1 MGVKTM
7 PNSYVSLDALKG
19 AGVLNITGDEH
30 DERLLAV
37 AETASRAV
45 DRYCNRSFYVLSAA
59 RRFDGAGGPRL
70 LVPDLICVNRDGLRT
85 DEDGDGRPDTVW
97 PTSDFRLLP
106 ANADPDS
113 GGNPASR
120 PYTAIEAAGDRT
132 RFPAGRGSVRVSGKW
147 GWWRRL
153 RLAGTADSAVSE
165 AVDTSSLELADG
177 SEVGPGQTIL
187 VGSEQ
192 MYVEARRANT
202 LNVRRGVNGT
212 ARMGHDAGARV
223 SVFEYPLPVS
233 EAALTLAAILWR
245 RGSSAYEA
253 LDPARG
259 GSPAG
264 MDPLA
269 ALMLAPFRKPAV
281 GVGV

>member
-1 MGVKTM
+1 MGVKKV
-7 PNSYVSLDALKG
+7 PNAYVSLDALKG

-59 RRFDGAGGPRL
+59 RSFDGAGGPRL

-85 DEDGDGRPDTVW
+85 DEDGDGQPDTVW
-97 PTSDFRLLP
+97 GTGDFRLLP
-106 ANADPDS
+106 GNADPDND
-113 GGNPASR
+113 GNPASR
-120 PYTAIEAAGDRT
+120 PYTAIEAAGNRT

-147 GWWRRL
+147 GWWRHLRPAGRL
-153 RLAGTADSAVSE
+153 ESAVTGPGE
-165 AVDTSSLELADG
+165 TTLELSEG
-177 SEVGPGQTIL
+177 SDAPAGRTVL

-192 MYVEARRANT
+192 MCVEARRSNALT
-202 LNVRRGVNGT
+202 VRRGVNGT
-212 ARMGHDAGARV
+212 VRMGHNAGAQV

-245 RGSSAYEA
+245 RGSSAYDA

-269 ALMLAPFRKPAV
+269 ALMLAPFRKRAV

>member
-1 MGVKTM
+1 M
-7 PNSYVSLDALKG
+7 PNAYVSLDALKG
-19 AGVLNITGDEH
+19 PGVLNITGSEH

-37 AETASRAV
+37 AEAASRTV

-85 DEDGDGRPDTVW
+85 DEDGDGHPDTVW
-97 PTSDFRLLP
+97 GSGDFRLLP
-106 ANADPDS
+106 SSADPDS
-113 GGNPASR
+113 NGNPESR
-120 PYTAIEAAGDRT
+120 PYTVIEAAGVRT

-147 GWWRRL
+147 GWWRHMRPAGRL
-153 RLAGTADSAVSE
+153 ESAVTE
-165 AVDTSSLELADG
+165 AGETTLELADG
-177 SEVGPGQTIL
+177 SEALAGQTML

-192 MYVEARRANT
+192 MYVKARQSTT
-202 LNVRRGVNGT
+202 LTVRRGVNGT
-212 ARMGHDAGARV
+212 ARMGHDAGVQV

-245 RGSSAYEA
+245 RGSSAHDA
-253 LDPARG
+253 LEPARG
-259 GSPAG
+259 SGG

-269 ALMLAPFRKPAV
+269 ALMLAPFRKHAV

>member
-1 MGVKTM
+1 M
-7 PNSYVSLDALKG
+7 PNTYLTLDALKG
-19 AGVLNITGDEH
+19 PGVLNITGSEH

-37 AETASRAV
+37 AETASRSV

-59 RRFDGAGGPRL
+59 RRFDGSGGPRL

-85 DEDGDGRPDTVW
+85 DEDGDGHPDTVW
-97 PTSDFRLLP
+97 ASGDFRLMP
-106 ANADPDS
+106 SNADPDGDS
-113 GGNPASR
+113 NPASR
-120 PYTAIEAAGDRT
+120 PYTALEAAGERT

-147 GWWRRL
+147 GWWRHLRPTGRL
-153 RLAGTADSAVSE
+153 ESALTEAGKTTLD
-165 AVDTSSLELADG
+165 LADG
-177 SEVGPGQTIL
+177 SEALAGQTIL

-192 MYVEARRANT
+192 MYVQARQSNALT
-202 LNVRRGVNGT
+202 VRRGVNGT
-212 ARMGHDAGARV
+212 ARMGHDVGAQV

-245 RGSSAYEA
+245 RGSSAYDA
-253 LDPARG
+253 LDPAQG
-259 GSPAG
+259 YGAAG

-269 ALMLAPFRKPAV
+269 ALMLAPFRKQAV

>member
-1 MGVKTM
+1 M

-30 DERLLAV
+30 DKRLLAV

-59 RRFDGAGGPRL
+59 KRFDGTGGPRL

-85 DEDGDGRPDTVW
+85 DEDGNGRPDTVW

-120 PYTAIEAAGDRT
+120 PYTAIEAAGHRV

-153 RLAGTADSAVSE
+153 RPADRLESAVTGAGE
-165 AVDTSSLELADG
+165 TTLELADG
-177 SEVGPGQTIL
+177 SDALAGQTLLI
-187 VGSEQ
+187 GSEQ
-192 MYVEARRANT
+192 MYVEARQSNT
-202 LNVRRGVNGT
+202 LTVRRGVNGT
-212 ARMGHDAGARV
+212 ARMGHGAGAQV

-233 EAALTLAAILWR
+233 EAALTLASILWR
-245 RGSSAYEA
+245 RGGTAYDA
-253 LDPARG
+253 PDPARG

>member
-1 MGVKTM
+1 M
-7 PNSYVSLDALKG
+7 PNAYVSLDALKG

-37 AETASRAV
+37 SETASRAV

-59 RRFDGAGGPRL
+59 RSFDGAGGPRL
-70 LVPDLICVNRDGLRT
+70 LVPDLICVNRDGLKT
-85 DEDGDGRPDTVW
+85 DEDGDGHPDTVW
-97 PTSDFRLLP
+97 HTSDFRLLP
-106 ANADPDS
+106 GNADPDND
-113 GGNPASR
+113 GNPASR
-120 PYTAIEAAGDRT
+120 PYTAIEARGKRA

-147 GWWRRL
+147 GWWRHLRPTGRL
-153 RLAGTADSAVSE
+153 QSAIAGAGETA
-165 AVDTSSLELADG
+165 LELAEW
-177 SEVGPGQTIL
+177 SEVAPGRTLL

-192 MYVEARRANT
+192 MYVEARQSNA
-202 LNVRRGVNGT
+202 LSVQRGVNGT
-212 ARMGHDAGARV
+212 ARMGHDAGV
-223 SVFEYPLPVS
+223 EVYVFEYPLPVS

-245 RGSSAYEA
+245 RGSSAYDA

-269 ALMLAPFRKPAV
+269 ALMLEPFRKRAV

>member
-1 MGVKTM
+1 M
-7 PNSYVSLDALKG
+7 PNVYVSLDALKG
-19 AGVLNITGDEH
+19 AGVLNITGAEH

-59 RRFDGAGGPRL
+59 RRFDGSGGPRL
-70 LVPDLICVNRDGLRT
+70 LVPDLVCVNRDGLRT
-85 DEDGDGRPDTVW
+85 DEDGDGHPETVW
-97 PTSDFRLLP
+97 AASDFRLLP

-113 GGNPASR
+113 DDNPASR
-120 PYTAIEAAGDRT
+120 PYTAIEAAGGRL
-132 RFPAGRGSVRVSGKW
+132 RFPAGSGSVRVSGKW
-147 GWWRRL
+147 GWWRHVRP
-153 RLAGTADSAVSE
+153 AGSLQSAVDGVGQT
-165 AVDTSSLELADG
+165 AIGLADG
-177 SEVGPGQTIL
+177 SDAAPGQTIL

-192 MYVEARRANT
+192 MYVEARASNT
-202 LNVRRGVNGT
+202 LTVRRGVNG
-212 ARMGHDAGARV
+212 AIRASHDAGARV

-245 RGSSAYEA
+245 RGGSAHDGPDA
-253 LDPARG
+253 ARVYAG
-259 GSPAG
+259 GG

-269 ALMLAPFRKPAV
+269 ALMLAPFRKHAV

>member
-1 MGVKTM
+1 M
-7 PNSYVSLDALKG
+7 PNTYVSLDALKG

-59 RRFDGAGGPRL
+59 RSFDGAGGPRL

-85 DEDGDGRPDTVW
+85 DDDGDGHPDTVW
-97 PTSDFRLLP
+97 PTSHFRFLP
-106 ANADPDS
+106 GNADPDND
-113 GGNPASR
+113 GNPASR
-120 PYTAIEAAGDRT
+120 PYTAIEARGGRV
-132 RFPAGRGSVRVSGKW
+132 RFPAGRGSVRISGKW
-147 GWWRRL
+147 GWWRHLRPAGRL
-153 RLAGTADSAVSE
+153 ESAV
-165 AVDTSSLELADG
+165 VDPGETALELAEW
-177 SEVGPGQTIL
+177 SNALAGQTLL

-192 MYVEARRANT
+192 MYVEARRSNALT
-202 LNVRRGVNGT
+202 VRRGVNGT
-212 ARMGHDAGARV
+212 ARMGHDTGASV
-223 SVFEYPLPVS
+223 YVFEYPLPVS
-233 EAALTLAAILWR
+233 EAALTLASILWR
-245 RGSSAYEA
+245 RGSSAYDA

-259 GSPAG
+259 ASPDG

>member
-1 MGVKTM
+1 M
-7 PNSYVSLDALKG
+7 PNAYVSLDALKG

-45 DRYCNRSFYVLSAA
+45 DRYCNRSFYVLSAT
-59 RRFDGAGGPRL
+59 RRFDGSGGPRL
-70 LVPDLICVNRDGLRT
+70 LVPDLISVNRDGLRT
-85 DEDGDGRPDTVW
+85 DENGDGHPDTVW
-97 PTSDFRLLP
+97 GAGDFRLLP

-113 GGNPASR
+113 DGNPASR

-132 RFPAGRGSVRVSGKW
+132 RFPAGRDSVRVSGKW

-153 RLAGTADSAVSE
+153 RLAGRLESAVAGAGE
-165 AVDTSSLELADG
+165 TTLELADG
-177 SEVGPGQTIL
+177 SNALAGQTVL

-202 LNVRRGVNGT
+202 LTVRRGVNGT
-212 ARMGHDAGARV
+212 VRMGHDAGASV

-269 ALMLAPFRKPAV
+269 ALMLAPFRKHAV